1 MTMTGLNGTVIIKMQ
16 EVNKSD
22 EIPEYVEC
30 PLYKKTIGIGA
41 CIDVQEVAARHIKE
55 RILPNEI
62 REIKGFRSICLN
74 CENNLDKKYER

>member
-1 MTMTGLNGTVIIKMQ
+1 MTMTGLNGMVIIKMQ
-16 EVNKSD
+16 KVNKSD

-30 PLYKKTIGIGA
+30 PLYNEAIYIGN
-41 CIDVQEVAARHIKE
+41 CIDVQEVAANLILEK
-55 RILPNEI
+55 ILPQKI